1 MGWLDVL
8 ENMTLG
14 RLGIVDARFCEVEH
28 DFGWVCVYL
37 GMSGGCM
44 LVGIAIGLWIWQV
57 FLGYLAGPIDFTI
70 NSRHREMG
78 CVYTL
83 AVYSVS

>member
-1 MGWLDVL
+1 MGV
-8 ENMTLG
+8 
-14 RLGIVDARFCEVEH
+14 CEV
-28 DFGWVCVYL
+28 DCMILVGFAFVWACPA
-37 GMSGGCM
+37 GCM
-44 LVGIAIGLWIWQV
+44 LVGVAIGLWIWQV

>member
-1 MGWLDVL
+1 MVGCVREYDIGAAWDCGCAFFV
-8 ENMTLG
+8 
-14 RLGIVDARFCEVEH
+14 RLSMIV
-28 DFGWVCVYL
+28 G
-37 GMSGGCM
+37 M

>member
-1 MGWLDVL
+1 MVGCDREYDIGAAWDCGCAFFV
-8 ENMTLG
+8 
-14 RLGIVDARFCEVEH
+14 RLSMILVGFAFIWACPA
-28 DFGWVCVYL
+28 
-37 GMSGGCM
+37 GCM

>member
-1 MGWLDVL
+1 MAVL
-8 ENMTLG
+8 IFLG
-14 RLGIVDARFCEVEH
+14 CLLG
-28 DFGWVCVYL
+28 
-37 GMSGGCM
+37 
-44 LVGIAIGLWIWQV
+44 GIAIGLWIWQV